1 MTQTVDFDLKQ
12 TVLANDTFGPREV
25 RQMQAAI
32 QEELKKL
39 ALETLGE
46 KGPALVEKLSALK

>member
-1 MTQTVDFDLKQ
+1 
-12 TVLANDTFGPREV
+12 
-25 RQMQAAI
+25 MQAAI

-39 ALETLGE
+39 AIETLGE